1 MYQTQREV
9 LAINFS
15 TSNAVVRG
23 DVVEIVG
30 DLDIN
35 KPSVAGSLAI
45 IGTVDRARGA
55 KFEGGAPYD
64 VTVATGFRERRDDRT
79 AGAAV
84 SVGPFVFDANGQVIA
99 YDAETHSP
107 AAIRGLVITAA
118 TAKNQVVQTLEY

>member
-1 MYQTQREV
+1 MYQTLREV
-9 LAINFS
+9 LAIHFS
-15 TSNAVVRG
+15 TSNAVVEG

-35 KPSVAGSLAI
+35 KPSAAGSLAI
-45 IGTVDRARGA
+45 VGTVDRVRGA

-84 SVGPFVFDANGQVIA
+84 AVGPFVFDTNGQVVA
-99 YDAETHSP
+99 YDAQTHSP
-107 AAIRGLVITAA
+107 AAIRGLAITHA
-118 TAKNQVVQTLEY
+118 TAKDQVVQTLEY